1 MAHARTAPS
10 GWSRSRSSW
19 QAVTLRGRVVALVA
33 VAAALLG
40 VVTGWREW
48 LGVGAALGTL
58 LVAAV
63 LMALGRSRLA
73 VELDLPVSRVV
84 VGEPASATLVL
95 HNGAHR
101 RTPPLR
107 MELEVAGVVVMVPV
121 PSLSSSAEHL
131 LQIPLP
137 TYRRD
142 VVTLGPLRAVHGD
155 PFGLVRR
162 VAGWPV
168 QREVFVHPRTVRP
181 GSALPGVVRDLQ
193 GEESLVRTASDLAFH
208 AVREYVP
215 GDDRRF
221 IHWKSSARSGTL
233 QVREFRQTQRSTV
246 ALVLSAAPGD
256 YHLAAAPTSHR
267 ADGSFPD
274 DEFEVAVSAA
284 ASLAVELVR
293 QRRDLVIDAAGMA
306 IAGITAPT
314 VLDQFCAVDLAGDGD
329 TVGAVAGVG
338 GIAGDDR
345 GGNSGGGAGSGT
357 TDPYDLAFAVRQ
369 IGRAHPR
376 LSLIVLVFGSAMSAA
391 RLRAA
396 VRGAPAGAQVLAVR
410 ARAGWSPQPAR
421 VAGPPGCQVASIADV
436 DELPAALRAA
446 SGVVS

>member
-1 MAHARTAPS
+1 MAHVRTSPS

-33 VAAALLG
+33 LAAALLG

-63 LMALGRSRLA
+63 LLALGRSRLA
-73 VELDLPVSRVV
+73 VELDLPASRVV
-84 VGEPASATLVL
+84 VGEAASATLVL
-95 HNGAHR
+95 HNSAHR

-121 PSLSSSAEHL
+121 PSLSSGAEHL

-246 ALVLSAAPGD
+246 ALVVSAAPGD

-284 ASLAVELVR
+284 ASIAVELVR

-306 IAGITAPT
+306 IAGITAAT
-314 VLDQFCAVDLAGDGD
+314 VLDQFCAVDLAGDGPGD
-329 TVGAVAGVG
+329 GD
-338 GIAGDDR
+338 IAGA
-345 GGNSGGGAGSGT
+345 GGSGDKANNNSGGGGGGGA
-357 TDPYDLAFAVRQ
+357 DPYDLAFAVRQ

-376 LSLIVLVFGSAMSAA
+376 LSLIVLVFGSAVSAA

-396 VRGAPAGAQVLAVR
+396 VRGSPPGAQVLAVR

-421 VAGPPGCQVASIADV
+421 VAGPPGCQVVSIADV

-446 SGVVS
+446 MRATS